1 MQTYWIGKAN
11 RNSPC
16 VLFTWYNRAA
26 DMKLLFTVPWYDKI
40 WCDIVTA
47 RCLLTVFVGSQPEHI
62 ALFMENLQQSAVALF
77 MCGFV
82 WVNGGRLFLWPR
94 LCQRK
99 RDETV
104 GRNFC
109 VVIPPVRHVC
119 QCLFTSTCGGEK
131 EGLCILFLQASFV
144 YLSTLLCVLDAYGLS
159 VQHTRHRWN
168 ASFRWKLARTPLDF
182 CCVN

>member
-16 VLFTWYNRAA
+16 ILFTWYNGAA
-26 DMKLLFTVPWYDKI
+26 DMKLLFTVPRYDKI

-47 RCLLTVFVGSQPEHI
+47 CCLLTVFVGLQPKHI
-62 ALFMENLQQSAVALF
+62 ALFMENLQRSAVALF
-77 MCGFV
+77 MCRFV
-82 WVNGGRLFLWPR
+82 WVNGGRLFVWPR

-99 RDETV
+99 RDKTV
-104 GRNFC
+104 RQSFC

-119 QCLFTSTCGGEK
+119 QCLFTSTCVCVCV
-131 EGLCILFLQASFV
+131 CILFLQTSSV

-168 ASFRWKLARTPLDF
+168 TSFRWKLARTPLDF